1 MQGATNMQSTNEQP
15 GMLRDAAVAGA
26 AGTAAGAGAGS
37 MAGRNQVRDSTPV
50 TVCENCFLAPAS
62 ICVVTCDQ
70 HCPWHE

>member
-26 AGTAAGAGAGS
+26 AGAGAGS

-50 TVCENCFLAPAS
+50 TVCQICFCGD
-62 ICVVTCDQ
+62 CVFLYRYL
-70 HCPWHE
+70 